1 MRISRKSKIAFHV
14 LLDIAAHTAV
24 GKTISI
30 SHISKR
36 HSLSHSYL
44 EIIFSQLKSAQLIKS
59 HRGPKGGYSLA
70 KKAEDISLYEVTC
83 IFDKSDFTRQDLGVS
98 LWMDLESYMKT
109 QMQSIQ
115 LSEALK
121 NSSISIEESSRAI
134 SFSKL
139 SMKLPKVVFAKE
151 KFNKNKSVAQ
161 KILGPNSVFVFANY
175 LKGS

>member
-1 MRISRKSKIAFHV
+1 
-14 LLDIAAHTAV
+14 
-24 GKTISI
+24 
-30 SHISKR
+30 
-36 HSLSHSYL
+36 
-44 EIIFSQLKSAQLIKS
+44 
-59 HRGPKGGYSLA
+59 
-70 KKAEDISLYEVTC
+70 
-83 IFDKSDFTRQDLGVS
+83 LGVS

-121 NSSISIEESSRAI
+121 NSSISIEESSRSI

-139 SMKLPKVVFAKE
+139 SMKLPKVILVKE

>member
-14 LLDIAAHTAV
+14 LLDIAAHTAA

-83 IFDKSDFTRQDLGVS
+83 LFDKSDFNRQDLGLS
-98 LWMDLESYMKT
+98 LWMDLGNYMKT

-139 SMKLPKVVFAKE
+139 SMKLPKVVSQK
-151 KFNKNKSVAQ
+151 KNLI
-161 KILGPNSVFVFANY
+161 KIKVLPKKYWAPIQFLY
-175 LKGS
+175 LLIT